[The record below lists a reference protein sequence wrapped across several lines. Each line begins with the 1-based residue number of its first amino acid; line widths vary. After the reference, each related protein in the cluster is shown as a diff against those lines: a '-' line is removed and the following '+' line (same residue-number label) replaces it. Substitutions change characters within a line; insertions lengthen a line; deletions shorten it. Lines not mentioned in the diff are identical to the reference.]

1 MDDQLTDC
9 LFTGGHNRPE
19 EGAGGGEEGLPKQ
32 LREDMRSNFVFDALV
47 LDYNILGSLDPIY
60 VIFYRLG
67 RGTRKAA
74 PLGGGRQQD
83 PCSR

>member
-1 MDDQLTDC
+1 VIQSEAARPEATR
-9 LFTGGHNRPE
+9 GGHAGRHNRPE

-32 LREDMRSNFVFDALV
+32 LREDMR
-47 LDYNILGSLDPIY
+47 
-60 VIFYRLG
+60 LG

-74 PLGGGRQQD
+74 PLGGGRHQD